1 MNIKKNP
8 QTQLSAPVPAEN
20 KRRHFLFA
28 SLAALGAILA
38 GLFRPRSLAAA
49 SKKGAPAEKSK
60 TTEFNMDPVELFS
73 KKLETYRRI
82 ADKDGE
88 KKAWATLYDGYPER
102 QRKLLGS
109 FLKEGETL
117 AQSFAKGIPMYKK
130 NGMDMAVVDISN
142 SGRDAVLEIQRVC
155 LILKHEL
162 HKKYDV
168 KDPCRV
174 ICQMDIDATEE
185 AFADVDMK
193 GRILSAQAKGD
204 CLCIFKYERK
214 PVS

>member
-1 MNIKKNP
+1 MKTKKETP
-8 QTQLSAPVPAEN
+8 APLNSLAPAGD
-20 KRRHFLFA
+20 KRRHFLLA
-28 SLAALGAILA
+28 SLAALGAASA
-38 GLFRPRSLAAA
+38 GLFRPRALEAA
-49 SKKGAPAEKSK
+49 SKKGEPAKKKE
-60 TTEFNMDPVELFS
+60 TPELNMDPVKLFS

-88 KKAWATLYDGYPER
+88 KKAWDTLYKGYPER

-109 FLKEGETL
+109 FLKKGETL

-155 LILKHEL
+155 IILKHEL
-162 HKKYDV
+162 HKKYRI
-168 KDPCRV
+168 KDPCTV